1 MRRRQVIALFGGAAA
16 AWPLGALAQTAK
28 RWRIGV
34 VLPGTPAS
42 EKPLAEAM
50 EQRLLELGYQNG
62 RNINLVI
69 KFVPPQP
76 ELVEAAIAAL
86 VPDIDVLA
94 VLGTIG
100 GVAAKKA
107 APDVPTVFA
116 GVGAPIDIGLAQS
129 LAHPGG
135 NMTGI
140 TFEAAIEAYGK
151 RLQVLKELAPRA
163 ARVAVLR
170 AAGDANA
177 KISTAVLER
186 SAARLGIMLSA
197 FDLRS
202 PDDLDGAFA
211 AIVRSRGEAVMVVAG
226 ALTYANSAR
235 IADLALSA
243 RLPSCYGFREA
254 VAAGG
259 LVSIGPDL
267 VDLVRQMP
275 AYLDKI
281 MRGAKP
287 GDLPIQ
293 EPNRFELWL
302 NIKTAKLLGL
312 DIPPALLA
320 TADGVVE

>member
-62 RNINLVI
+62 RNINLVT
-69 KFVPPQP
+69 KFAPPQP
-76 ELVEAAIAAL
+76 EAVEAAIAAL
-86 VPDIDVLA
+86 VPDIDILA

-100 GVAAKKA
+100 GVAAKKV
-107 APDVPTVFA
+107 APGVPTVFA

-129 LAHPGG
+129 LARPGG

-186 SAARLGIMLSA
+186 SAAQLGIMLST

-243 RLPSCYGFREA
+243 RLPSCHGFREA

-302 NIKTAKLLGL
+302 NVKTAKLLGL